1 MMTAERSLKLLM
13 LAEQYD
19 FAIVEDDYDHE
30 FHFLHHPL
38 FPLASTDRAE
48 RVIYVGSLSK
58 VLAPDLRIGYL
69 VASTAFIDRCAA
81 EIMLIDRQGNSVTEL
96 AIAELM
102 DTEEIKRHIRR
113 TFKIYSKRRATLE
126 QLIHHELNSLVDFEL
141 PSGGLAFWL
150 RLIQPINHFAFPVGG
165 KYYQ

>member
-1 MMTAERSLKLLM
+1 
-13 LAEQYD
+13 
-19 FAIVEDDYDHE
+19 
-30 FHFLHHPL
+30 
-38 FPLASTDRAE
+38 
-48 RVIYVGSLSK
+48 
-58 VLAPDLRIGYL
+58 
-69 VASTAFIDRCAA
+69 
-81 EIMLIDRQGNSVTEL
+81 MLIDRQGNSVTEL